1 MIKYNATQPP
11 YWKSSHKCSATP
23 QCYSCALSLQN
34 LTHCHIALLLI
45 DITVP
50 PIYTTIKKKNK
61 HHSTDKLCQEGC
73 SLLKLLMFTV
83 LAMQILA
90 LNVFPNHSWP
100 KNTSFRNITGGEWE
114 DMKQDQIKVIPGL
127 ENISKMTKL
136 SKTYKIANYHPFN
149 LQSQ

>member
-1 MIKYNATQPP
+1 MYNATQPP
-11 YWKSSHKCSATP
+11 YWKSSHQCSATP

-90 LNVFPNHSWP
+90 LIVFPNHS
-100 KNTSFRNITGGEWE
+100 
-114 DMKQDQIKVIPGL
+114 
-127 ENISKMTKL
+127 MTK
-136 SKTYKIANYHPFN
+136 KHK
-149 LQSQ
+149 LQKYNWWGVGRHETRPNKSYTRT